1 MPASTARRTRAPEAP
16 NRSPFD
22 PYIPAFIAHLRRA
35 GARACT
41 TANYPGP
48 AKHFLVWLQLQC
60 IEIQD
65 IDGDVVQRFLAHQC
79 RCPRPPGERFQ
90 CAVHDKRQLGG
101 RILRFV
107 GFLEERGD
115 LSNPMDLPDARQ
127 RVEAFAAYVASEG
140 CMPSTVV
147 NYRRTC
153 IHFIT
158 WLHQQHIPLTAIDDT
173 VVDRFAGHD
182 CICPGAFTISGHRDG
197 SCLKRVARFVR
208 FLATT
213 GVVVRPAIMAASE
226 LALPLAEFQEWM
238 RRHRGTGER
247 TMAKHLHLLR
257 RLLPELGLDPGQY
270 DAALVRSAIL
280 QRASA
285 GSRFSAQATTTA
297 LRMYFRYLASTD
309 RCASSLVDAIP
320 TVPRWRLA
328 TLPRYI
334 IHDDVERVIASCDL
348 TVARGMRD
356 HAILLLLARLALR
369 AGDVVGLRLNDID
382 WNNALIRVA
391 GKSAREV
398 ALPLPQDV
406 GDSLAAYIEHARP
419 RIPSDRV
426 FLRSIA
432 PFEPLAHGSV
442 ITGVVRD
449 ALNRAGI
456 RNANLRGAYL
466 LRHSAATHL
475 LRSGS
480 TLEAVGAL
488 LRHRTMETTAIYAKV
503 DTRMLARVVQP
514 WIGGV
519 TCR

>member
-1 MPASTARRTRAPEAP
+1 MPASTARTTRAPEAP
-16 NRSPFD
+16 DRSLFK
-22 PYIPAFIAHLRRA
+22 PYFPAFVAHLRRA
-35 GARACT
+35 GARASSA
-41 TANYPGP
+41 ANYPGP
-48 AKHFLVWLQLQC
+48 AKHFLVWLHQQC
-60 IEIQD
+60 IEIQH
-65 IDGDVVQRFLAHQC
+65 IDGKVLWRFLDHRC
-79 RCPRPPGERFQ
+79 TCPRPPGERYQ
-90 CAVHDKRQLGG
+90 CVAHDKRQLGS
-101 RILRFV
+101 RVLRFI

-115 LSNPMDLPDARQ
+115 VRNPMDLADARQ
-127 RVEAFAAYVASEG
+127 RVEAFATYVASEG
-140 CMPSTVV
+140 CMPSTVAC
-147 NYRRTC
+147 YRRNC
-153 IHFIT
+153 VHFIT

-208 FLATT
+208 YLATT
-213 GVVVRPAIMAASE
+213 GVVARPAEMGASE

-257 RLLPELGLDPGQY
+257 RVLPELGPDPGLY
-270 DAALVRSAIL
+270 DASLVRSAIL
-280 QRASA
+280 QQASA
-285 GSRFSAQATTTA
+285 GSRLSAQATTGA
-297 LRMYFRYLASTD
+297 LRMYFRYLASTGQ
-309 RCASSLVDAIP
+309 CAPSLVDAIP

-334 IHDDVERVIASCDL
+334 VHDDVERVIASCDL
-348 TVARGMRD
+348 TTSRGLRD

-369 AGDVVGLRLNDID
+369 AGDVVGLRLSDID

-398 ALPLPQDV
+398 ALPLPQNV

-442 ITGVVRD
+442 ITGIVRD

-456 RNANLRGAYL
+456 RNVNLRGAYL

-475 LRSGS
+475 LRSGL

-488 LRHRTMETTAIYAKV
+488 LRHRTTETTAIYAKV